1 MELVVDSILL
11 QDKDIKYLKKRIE
24 IDERIID
31 TQAQSVVTISKI
43 IAKNEGDDIIVLK
56 NQNEALQRANNIK
69 KDLNKISDRVAKY
82 IAISKESSDN

>member
-11 QDKDIKYLKKRIE
+11 QDKDIQYLKKRIE

-31 TQAQSVVTISKI
+31 TQAQSVVNISKI

>member
-11 QDKDIKYLKKRIE
+11 QDKDIQYLKKRIE

-31 TQAQSVVTISKI
+31 TQAQSVVNISKI

-82 IAISKESSDN
+82 IAISKERSDN

>member
-11 QDKDIKYLKKRIE
+11 QDKDIQYLKKRIE

-31 TQAQSVVTISKI
+31 TQAQSVVNISKI
-43 IAKNEGDDIIVLK
+43 IAKDEGDDIIVLK

>member
-11 QDKDIKYLKKRIE
+11 QDKDIQYLKKRIE

-31 TQAQSVVTISKI
+31 TQAQSVVNISKI
-43 IAKNEGDDIIVLK
+43 IAKDEGDDIIVLK

-69 KDLNKISDRVAKY
+69 KDLNEISDRVAKY

>member
-11 QDKDIKYLKKRIE
+11 QDKDIQYLKKRIE

-31 TQAQSVVTISKI
+31 TQAQSVVNISKI

-69 KDLNKISDRVAKY
+69 KDLNEISDRVAKY